1 MTAEVKKYKAP
12 RKEPITNFP
21 EKEKRIYLRNK
32 DLLEEINNV
41 KMTFCEFASPEY
53 QYASAY
59 VLMEEEEIFQL
70 NEEFRLSKF
79 DDGLVKLQKTKE
91 DATIDDVI
99 VRVMTYAHIPEDP
112 TRKKKKNS
120 VASGYK
126 KISFPPFKHY
136 ILRNNELVE
145 VLRSHWSG
153 DFNTGTFVA
162 YRGKVSNKLAKMWQ
176 LLVERAGEHARYR
189 GYSYINE
196 MKSEAIEQLINVGL
210 QFNEAKS
217 ENPFSFYTTTVINCF
232 KKIKDI
238 EKEIQTGRDDLLIQA
253 GSSPSFTRQ
262 VDHEHHIRSMKFY
275 AEQNLADEPEIE
287 DLPEDDVVDTADSQL
302 VIDDLDMV
310 EELDTIEIDES
321 FFSFE

>member
-1 MTAEVKKYKAP
+1 MTAEAVKKYKAP

-32 DLLEEINNV
+32 DLLEEINAV
-41 KMTFCEFASPEY
+41 KMTFCESLGEQY
-53 QYASAY
+53 NYASAY
-59 VLMEEEEIFQL
+59 VLMEEEELF
-70 NEEFRLSKF
+70 NTDTDFRLSKF
-79 DDGLVKLQKTKE
+79 NDGLLKLQKTKPE
-91 DATIDDVI
+91 ALLSEVI
-99 VRVMTYAHIPEDP
+99 VRVMSYAHIPEDP

-126 KISFPPFKHY
+126 KISFPPFRHY
-136 ILRNNELVE
+136 ILDSENNITE
-145 VLRSHWSG
+145 VLRSHWTG
-153 DFNTGTFVA
+153 DFYTGEFVSH
-162 YRGKVSNKLAKMWQ
+162 RGILSNKLARMWA

-262 VDHEHHIRSMKFY
+262 VDHEHHIRSTKFY
-275 AEQNLADEPEIE
+275 AEQNMANEPEIDE
-287 DLPEDDVVDTADSQL
+287 DLLEVIESELDISGEQPEDSEL
-302 VIDDLDMV
+302 
-310 EELDTIEIDES
+310 EE
-321 FFSFE
+321 FFSYE